1 MTAVALNS
9 VTTTDAAPTG
19 SPHKISAQAG
29 ENQASVNFTM
39 TCGAGNKITAWRLT
53 VNGNRKTGR
62 NLGSLGVVCG
72 IDRCGAPGAKP
83 LAASSPYAKTE
94 VVTYAEVNDPVD
106 GAKTVNV
113 DAVSAE
119 GWA

>member
-9 VTTTDAAPTG
+9 VTTTDAVPTTA
-19 SPHKISAQAG
+19 PHKISAQTGKSQATVDFTVTAG
-29 ENQASVNFTM
+29 TTIRAY
-39 TCGAGNKITAWRLT
+39 RLT

-72 IDRCGAPGAKP
+72 IDRCGYPGAKP
-83 LAASSPYAKTE
+83 LAVASPYHKTE
-94 VVTYAEVNDPVD
+94 VVTYVEVNDPAD

-113 DAVSAE
+113 DAIADE